1 MRPSV
6 CLSGR
11 RFGCTTNQPTYL
23 CMLLSV
29 SAPLGLY
36 FHSSIHSKRTVK
48 ALWLHSLGTTL
59 TIQYSTHYEHN
70 ENSRSAQFDERT
82 MCSLP
87 NVVCVSVGSQ
97 ESTMRTVQ
105 QRPTATERPTERNN
119 NEAAKVRLRSF
130 ARWFWSCQHKVKQS
144 NSQTT
149 ISPPNHQTF
158 NQTTK
163 EATFENSKTTTT
175 TTTAAAQTNKQ
186 TATPSRPCMHGRPVK
201 QVTQCSEANE

>member
-1 MRPSV
+1 
-6 CLSGR
+6 
-11 RFGCTTNQPTYL
+11 
-23 CMLLSV
+23 
-29 SAPLGLY
+29 
-36 FHSSIHSKRTVK
+36 
-48 ALWLHSLGTTL
+48 
-59 TIQYSTHYEHN
+59 
-70 ENSRSAQFDERT
+70 
-82 MCSLP
+82 
-87 NVVCVSVGSQ
+87 
-97 ESTMRTVQ
+97 MRTVQ